1 MTMEDTKTPDLFAPD
16 GGDEAAPIEEH
27 ASHAYLGYAVSTV
40 KSRALPEVA
49 DGLKPVQRRILYAM
63 GEANAAGFAKCARYV
78 GEVLGKYHPHGD
90 SSTYEALVHLAQ
102 PFSMRYPLIDGQGNF
117 GSRDGDAPAAYRY
130 TEARLSRF
138 SELVLSEIRE
148 GTVDFIRNYD
158 GKFEEPVLL
167 PARLPFGLLNGSF
180 GIPVGFSTRIPSH
193 NLKEVA
199 AAAAHVIRH
208 PRAKLEDV
216 LERTPGPDFPGGGQL
231 ISPPEEIRQAYETGR
246 GSLVLRC
253 KWETEQ
259 LARGQWRIVVTE
271 LPHGVSVRQVVE
283 EIEGLANPRPGLGK
297 KELTQEQKR
306 LKQFILDQVEAVRD
320 ESDRK
325 SKLRLVIE
333 PRSSRQ
339 NPDEMMAALLVHTAL
354 ETRYAVNLTWL
365 GLDGLPETKGIVEVL
380 REWGEFRVATVR
392 RRTQFR
398 LDRCKERLH
407 IVEGRLKAYA
417 KIDEI
422 IKLIR
427 ASEDQAEA
435 KQKLK
440 ERFKFTER
448 QAEDIVNLRL
458 GQLTRLDG
466 AKLNEECKAL
476 EVERKGLKLLLG
488 DDKELKKL
496 VISELHEDAK
506 KYGDDR
512 RTLIKTAERAQL
524 EVSVLEEPV
533 TVILSQKGWIR
544 ARSGHGADLS
554 TLTFKDGDALLQTLE
569 CKTTDPVIVLAASGK
584 TFTVDA
590 AALPSG
596 RGDGA
601 PVNTLVNSSSDD
613 IVWMASGAP
622 GQPLLMSSSA
632 GLGFV
637 CKLGDLVT
645 KTRQG
650 KDFMKVDEGAQAR
663 PPVKFPEGKFVAA
676 LFSDSRLLVFPLD
689 EVPGR
694 PNGGGG
700 GQLLSLPEGI
710 SLVSLAVTDGKSL
723 VVSGIKRKNRA
734 VATPDQ
740 KQLAEHIGRR
750 AQRGRLADVG
760 FRPDRVGEEMRLLIP
775 ALFFLSSC
783 ATAPAGGLG
792 RIE

>member
-1 MTMEDTKTPDLFAPD
+1 M
-16 GGDEAAPIEEH
+16 
-27 ASHAYLGYAVSTV
+27 
-40 KSRALPEVA
+40 
-49 DGLKPVQRRILYAM
+49 
-63 GEANAAGFAKCARYV
+63 
-78 GEVLGKYHPHGD
+78 
-90 SSTYEALVHLAQ
+90 
-102 PFSMRYPLIDGQGNF
+102 
-117 GSRDGDAPAAYRY
+117 
-130 TEARLSRF
+130 
-138 SELVLSEIRE
+138 SEIRE
-148 GTVDFIRNYD
+148 GTVDFVRNYD

-216 LERTPGPDFPGGGQL
+216 LERMPGPDFPGGGQL

-339 NPDEMMAALLVHTAL
+339 NPGEMMAALLVHTAL

-398 LDRCKERLH
+398 LDQCEERLH

-466 AKLNEECKAL
+466 AKLNDERKAL
-476 EVERKGLKLLLG
+476 EAERKGLKLLLG

-496 VISELHEDAK
+496 VVSELQEDAK

-512 RTLIKTAERAQL
+512 RTLIKTEERAQL

-544 ARSGHGADLS
+544 ARSGHGVDLS

-569 CKTTDPVIVLAASGK
+569 CKTTDAVIVLAASGK
-584 TFTVDA
+584 TFTLDA
-590 AALPSG
+590 AAIPSG

-613 IVWMASGAP
+613 IVWMGWGAP

-650 KDFMKVDEGAQAR
+650 KDFIKLGEGAQAR
-663 PPVKFPEGKFVAA
+663 PPVKFSEGKFVAA
-676 LFSDSRLLVFPLD
+676 LSSDSRLLVFALG
-689 EVPGR
+689 EVPER
-694 PNGGGG
+694 PNGGVGV
-700 GQLLSLPEGI
+700 QLLSLPTGI
-710 SLVSLAVTDGKSL
+710 SLASLAVTDGKSL

-734 VATPDQ
+734 AATLDQ
-740 KQLAEHIGRR
+740 KQLAGHVGKR

-760 FRPDRVGEEMRLLIP
+760 FRPDRLGE
-775 ALFFLSSC
+775 
-783 ATAPAGGLG
+783 
-792 RIE
+792 